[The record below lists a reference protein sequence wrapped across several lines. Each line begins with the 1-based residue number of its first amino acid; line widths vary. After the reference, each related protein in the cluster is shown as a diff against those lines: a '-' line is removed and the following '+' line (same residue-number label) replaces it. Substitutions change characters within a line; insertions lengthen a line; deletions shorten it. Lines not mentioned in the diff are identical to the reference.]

1 MRKEKQLL
9 LDEVKNQIE
18 QRESFVVMRYSSLDA
33 NKTAEFR
40 RRVVSL
46 GGEFEVVKK
55 RILVKAAQEAG
66 RNIDQQ
72 VLDQGHIG
80 LVFADK
86 EALAITKVIFKFGKD
101 TNEAVQVLGGF
112 FEGKLYNAKDV
123 EKLSQLPTKD
133 EMRAQLLATLEA
145 PMAQTVAVMQSA
157 LCAVLYCPENKAKEE
172 SSN

>member
-9 LDEVKNQIE
+9 LDEVKSQIE
-18 QRESFVVMRYSSLDA
+18 QRESFVIMRYSALDA

-40 RRVVSL
+40 RQVVSL
-46 GGEFEVVKK
+46 GGEFEVIKK
-55 RILVKAAQEAG
+55 RILVKAAQQAG
-66 RNIDQQ
+66 RDVNLQM
-72 VLDQGHIG
+72 LDRGHIG

-101 TNEAVQVLGGF
+101 TNDAVEVLGGF
-112 FEGKLYNAKDV
+112 FEGKLYNAGDV
-123 EKLSQLPTKD
+123 EKLSQLPSKD

-157 LCAVLYCPENKAKEE
+157 LCAVLYCLENKAKEE